1 MLELSEPFAKKEKK
15 QPTQQMSESSEGFR
29 KTWISPLGMD
39 EWSVVSSNPISLQRL
54 VQNIAILQG
63 LLQAGPASAASKQ
76 LWIG

>member
-1 MLELSEPFAKKEKK
+1 MVELSEPFAKKNH
-15 QPTQQMSESSEGFR
+15 PTQQMSESSEGFR

-39 EWSVVSSNPISLQRL
+39 GSLQRL

-76 LWIG
+76 HG